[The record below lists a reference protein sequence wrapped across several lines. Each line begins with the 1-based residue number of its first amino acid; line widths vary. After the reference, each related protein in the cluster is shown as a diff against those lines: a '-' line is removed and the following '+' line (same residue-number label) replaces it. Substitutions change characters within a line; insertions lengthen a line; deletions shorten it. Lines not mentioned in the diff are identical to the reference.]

1 MTMNDSLDRLH
12 FTGTV
17 WRPPHEAYSVL
28 LQATTGCTHHA
39 CKFCGLYG
47 DLRFRVSPMEEIDA
61 DLRIIAQWQ
70 PRARRVFL
78 VGANPFALSYERL
91 VRLADRIRDW
101 LPKVETIGMFSR
113 VDDIARKSDA
123 ELRELRARGFTGLS
137 IGTETGDDPTLLRM
151 NKGTTAAE
159 ILAQSRRLDEAGIE
173 YYFTYM
179 TGLAGAGNGQR
190 AARATAELFNRTH
203 PFVIGVVSLTV
214 FPDTVLGREVQEGLF
229 CEAGELERLDELRTF
244 IERLAIP
251 TTIAAHTVSNAVPL
265 FGRLPDDRARLLQ
278 ELTDARAMLCEDELT
293 AYRRNINHL

>member
-1 MTMNDSLDRLH
+1 MNDSLDALH

-17 WRPPHEAYSVL
+17 WRPPHEALSVL
-28 LQATTGCTHHA
+28 LQVTVGCTHHA

-47 DLRFRVSPMEEIDA
+47 DLRFRVSPMAEIDA
-61 DLRIIAQWQ
+61 DLQIIARWQ

-91 VRLADRIRDW
+91 VQLADRIRDR
-101 LPKVETIGMFSR
+101 LPKVQTIGMFAR
-113 VDDIARKSDA
+113 VDDIARKTDA

-159 ILAQSRRLDEAGIE
+159 ILSQSRRLDEAGIE

-179 TGLAGAGNGQR
+179 TGLAGAGNGER

-203 PFVIGVVSLTV
+203 PFLIGVVSLTV
-214 FPDTVLGREVQEGLF
+214 FPDTVLGREVQAGLF
-229 CEAGELERLDELRTF
+229 REAGELERLDELRMLL
-244 IERLAIP
+244 ERLEIP
-251 TTIAAHTVSNAVPL
+251 VTIDAHTVSNAVPL
-265 FGRLPDDRARLLQ
+265 FGRLPEDRTRLLR
-278 ELTDARAMLCEDELT
+278 ELDMAQAVSDERDLA
-293 AYRRNINHL
+293 AYRRSIEHL

>member
-1 MTMNDSLDRLH
+1 MNDSLDALH

-17 WRPPHEAYSVL
+17 WRPPHEALSVL
-28 LQATTGCTHHA
+28 LQVTVGCTHHA

-47 DLRFRVSPMEEIDA
+47 DLRFRVSPMAEIDA
-61 DLRIIAQWQ
+61 DLQIIARWQ

-91 VRLADRIRDW
+91 VQLADRIRDR
-101 LPKVETIGMFSR
+101 LPKVQTIGMFAR
-113 VDDIARKSDA
+113 VDDIARKTDA

-159 ILAQSRRLDEAGIE
+159 ILSQSRRLDEAGIE

-179 TGLAGAGNGQR
+179 TGLAGAGNGER

-203 PFVIGVVSLTV
+203 PFLIGVVSLTV
-214 FPDTVLGREVQEGLF
+214 FPDTVLGREVQAGLF
-229 CEAGELERLDELRTF
+229 REAGELERLDELRTLL
-244 IERLAIP
+244 ERLEIP
-251 TTIAAHTVSNAVPL
+251 VTIDAHTVSNAVPL
-265 FGRLPDDRARLLQ
+265 FGRLPEDRTRLLR
-278 ELTDARAMLCEDELT
+278 ELDMAQAVSDERDLA
-293 AYRRNINHL
+293 AYRRSIEHL

>member
-1 MTMNDSLDRLH
+1 MNDSLDALH

-17 WRPPHEAYSVL
+17 WRPPHEALSVL
-28 LQATTGCTHHA
+28 LQVTVGCTHHA

-47 DLRFRVSPMEEIDA
+47 DLRFRVSPMAEIDA
-61 DLRIIAQWQ
+61 DLQIIARWQ

-91 VRLADRIRDW
+91 VQLADRIRDR
-101 LPKVETIGMFSR
+101 LPKVQTIGMFAR
-113 VDDIARKSDA
+113 VDDIARKTDA

-159 ILAQSRRLDEAGIE
+159 ILFQSRRLDDAGIE

-179 TGLAGAGNGQR
+179 TGLAGAGNGER

-203 PFVIGVVSLTV
+203 PFLIGVVSLTV
-214 FPDTVLGREVQEGLF
+214 FPDTVLGREVQAGLF
-229 CEAGELERLDELRTF
+229 REAGELERLDELRMLL
-244 IERLAIP
+244 ERLEIP
-251 TTIAAHTVSNAVPL
+251 VTIDAHTVSNAVPL
-265 FGRLPDDRARLLQ
+265 FGRLPEDRTRLLR
-278 ELTDARAMLCEDELT
+278 ELDMAQAVSDERDLA
-293 AYRRNINHL
+293 AYRRSIEHL

>member
-1 MTMNDSLDRLH
+1 MTESEQQH

-17 WRPPHEAYSVL
+17 WRPPYEAHSVL
-28 LQATTGCTHHA
+28 LQATVGCTHHA

-47 DLRFRVSPMEEIDA
+47 DLRFRVSPMAEIDA
-61 DLRIIAQWQ
+61 DLQIIARWQ

-91 VRLADRIRDW
+91 VQLADRIRDR
-101 LPKVETIGMFSR
+101 LPKVQTIGMFAR
-113 VDDIARKSDA
+113 VDDIARKTDA

-159 ILAQSRRLDEAGIE
+159 ILFQSRRLDDAGIE

-179 TGLAGAGNGQR
+179 TGLAGAGNGER

-203 PFVIGVVSLTV
+203 PFLIGVVSLTV
-214 FPDTVLGREVQEGLF
+214 FPDTVLGREVQAGLF
-229 CEAGELERLDELRTF
+229 REAGELERLDELRTLL
-244 IERLAIP
+244 ERLEIP
-251 TTIAAHTVSNAVPL
+251 VTIDAHTVSNAVPL
-265 FGRLPDDRARLLQ
+265 FGRLPEDRTRLLR
-278 ELTDARAMLCEDELT
+278 ELDMAQAVSDERDLA
-293 AYRRNINHL
+293 AYRRSIEHL

>member
-1 MTMNDSLDRLH
+1 MTDLVQQH

-17 WRPPHEAYSVL
+17 WRPPYEAHSVL
-28 LQATTGCTHHA
+28 LQATVGCTHHA

-47 DLRFRVSPMEEIDA
+47 DLRFRVSPMAEIDA
-61 DLRIIAQWQ
+61 DLQIIARWQ

-91 VRLADRIRDW
+91 VQLADRIRDR
-101 LPKVETIGMFSR
+101 LPKVQTIGMFAR
-113 VDDIARKSDA
+113 VDDIARKTDA

-159 ILAQSRRLDEAGIE
+159 ILSQSRRLDEAGIE

-179 TGLAGAGNGQR
+179 TGLAGAGNGER

-203 PFVIGVVSLTV
+203 PFLIGVVSLTV
-214 FPDTVLGREVQEGLF
+214 FPDTVLGREVQAGLF
-229 CEAGELERLDELRTF
+229 REAGELERLDELRMLL
-244 IERLAIP
+244 ERLEIP
-251 TTIAAHTVSNAVPL
+251 VTIDAHTVSNAVPL
-265 FGRLPDDRARLLQ
+265 FGRLPEDRTRLLR
-278 ELTDARAMLCEDELT
+278 ELDVAQVVSDERDLA
-293 AYRRNINHL
+293 AYRRSIEHL

>member
-1 MTMNDSLDRLH
+1 MNDSLDALH

-17 WRPPHEAYSVL
+17 WRPPHEALSVL
-28 LQATTGCTHHA
+28 LQVTVGCTHHA

-47 DLRFRVSPMEEIDA
+47 DLRFRVSPMAEIDA
-61 DLRIIAQWQ
+61 DLQIIARWQ

-91 VRLADRIRDW
+91 VQLADRIRDR
-101 LPKVETIGMFSR
+101 LPKVQTIGMFAR
-113 VDDIARKSDA
+113 VDDIARKTDA

-159 ILAQSRRLDEAGIE
+159 ILSQSRRLDEAGIE

-179 TGLAGAGNGQR
+179 TGLAGAGNGER

-203 PFVIGVVSLTV
+203 PFLIGVVSLTV
-214 FPDTVLGREVQEGLF
+214 FPDTVLGREVQAGLF
-229 CEAGELERLDELRTF
+229 REAGELERLDELRMLL
-244 IERLAIP
+244 ERLEIP
-251 TTIAAHTVSNAVPL
+251 VTIDAHTVSNAVPL
-265 FGRLPDDRARLLQ
+265 FGRLPEDRTRLLR
-278 ELTDARAMLCEDELT
+278 ELDVAQVVSDERDLA
-293 AYRRNINHL
+293 AYRRSIEHL

>member
-1 MTMNDSLDRLH
+1 MNDSLDALH

-17 WRPPHEAYSVL
+17 WRPPHEALSVL
-28 LQATTGCTHHA
+28 LQVTVGCTHHA

-47 DLRFRVSPMEEIDA
+47 DLRFRVSPMAEIDA
-61 DLRIIAQWQ
+61 DLQIIARWQ

-91 VRLADRIRDW
+91 VQLADRIRDR
-101 LPKVETIGMFSR
+101 LPKVQTIGMFAR
-113 VDDIARKSDA
+113 VDDIARKTDA

-159 ILAQSRRLDEAGIE
+159 ILFQSRRLDDAGIE

-179 TGLAGAGNGQR
+179 TGLAGAGNGER

-203 PFVIGVVSLTV
+203 PFLIGVVSLTV
-214 FPDTVLGREVQEGLF
+214 FPDTVLGREVQAGLF
-229 CEAGELERLDELRTF
+229 REAGELERLDELRTLL
-244 IERLAIP
+244 ERLEIP
-251 TTIAAHTVSNAVPL
+251 VTIDAHTVSNAVPL
-265 FGRLPDDRARLLQ
+265 FGRLPEDRTRLLR
-278 ELTDARAMLCEDELT
+278 ELDMAQAVSDERDLA
-293 AYRRNINHL
+293 AYRRSIEHL

>member
-1 MTMNDSLDRLH
+1 MNDSLDALH

-17 WRPPHEAYSVL
+17 WRPPHEALSVL
-28 LQATTGCTHHA
+28 LQVTVGCTHHA

-47 DLRFRVSPMEEIDA
+47 DLRFRVSPMAEIDA
-61 DLRIIAQWQ
+61 DLQIIARWQ

-91 VRLADRIRDW
+91 VQLADRIRDR
-101 LPKVETIGMFSR
+101 LPKVQTIGMFAR
-113 VDDIARKSDA
+113 VDDIARKTDA

-159 ILAQSRRLDEAGIE
+159 ILSQSRRLDEAGIE

-179 TGLAGAGNGQR
+179 TGLAGAGNGER

-203 PFVIGVVSLTV
+203 PFLIGVVSLTV
-214 FPDTVLGREVQEGLF
+214 FPDTVLGREAQAGLF
-229 CEAGELERLDELRTF
+229 REAGELERLDELRMLL
-244 IERLAIP
+244 ERLEIP
-251 TTIAAHTVSNAVPL
+251 VTIDAHTVSNAVPL
-265 FGRLPDDRARLLQ
+265 FGRLPEDRTRLLR
-278 ELTDARAMLCEDELT
+278 ELDVAQVVSDERDLA
-293 AYRRNINHL
+293 AYRRSIEHL

>member
-1 MTMNDSLDRLH
+1 MNDSLDALH

-17 WRPPHEAYSVL
+17 WRPPHEALSVL
-28 LQATTGCTHHA
+28 LQVTVGCTHHA

-47 DLRFRVSPMEEIDA
+47 DLRFRVSPMAEIDA
-61 DLRIIAQWQ
+61 DLQIIARWQ

-91 VRLADRIRDW
+91 VQLADRIRDR
-101 LPKVETIGMFSR
+101 LPKVQTIGMFAR
-113 VDDIARKSDA
+113 VDDIARKTDA

-159 ILAQSRRLDEAGIE
+159 ILSQSRRLDEAGIE

-179 TGLAGAGNGQR
+179 TGLAGAGNGER

-203 PFVIGVVSLTV
+203 PFLIGVVSLTV
-214 FPDTVLGREVQEGLF
+214 FPDTVLGREVQAGLF
-229 CEAGELERLDELRTF
+229 REAGELERLDELRMLL
-244 IERLAIP
+244 ERLEIP
-251 TTIAAHTVSNAVPL
+251 VTIDAHTVSNAVPL
-265 FGRLPDDRARLLQ
+265 FGRLPEDRTRLLR
-278 ELTDARAMLCEDELT
+278 ELDVAQVVSDERDLV
-293 AYRRNINHL
+293 AYRRSIEHL

>member
-1 MTMNDSLDRLH
+1 MNDSLDALH

-17 WRPPHEAYSVL
+17 WRPPHEALSVL
-28 LQATTGCTHHA
+28 LQVTVGCTHHA

-47 DLRFRVSPMEEIDA
+47 DLRFRVSPMAEIDA
-61 DLRIIAQWQ
+61 DLQIIARWQ

-91 VRLADRIRDW
+91 VQLADRIRYR
-101 LPKVETIGMFSR
+101 LPKVQTIGMFAR
-113 VDDIARKSDA
+113 VDDIARKTDA

-159 ILAQSRRLDEAGIE
+159 ILSQSRRLDEAGIE

-179 TGLAGAGNGQR
+179 TGLAGAGNGER

-203 PFVIGVVSLTV
+203 PFLIGVVSLTV
-214 FPDTVLGREVQEGLF
+214 FPDTVLGREVQAGLF
-229 CEAGELERLDELRTF
+229 REAGELERLDELRMLL
-244 IERLAIP
+244 ERLEIP
-251 TTIAAHTVSNAVPL
+251 VTIDAHTVSNAVPL
-265 FGRLPDDRARLLQ
+265 FGRLPEDRTRLLR
-278 ELTDARAMLCEDELT
+278 ELDVAQVVSDERDLA
-293 AYRRNINHL
+293 AYRRSIEHL

>member
-1 MTMNDSLDRLH
+1 MNDSLDALH

-17 WRPPHEAYSVL
+17 WRPPHEALSVL
-28 LQATTGCTHHA
+28 LQVTVGCTHHA

-47 DLRFRVSPMEEIDA
+47 DLRFRVSPMAEIDA
-61 DLRIIAQWQ
+61 DLQIIARWQ

-91 VRLADRIRDW
+91 VQLADRIRDR
-101 LPKVETIGMFSR
+101 LPKVQTIGMFAR
-113 VDDIARKSDA
+113 VDDIARKTDA

-159 ILAQSRRLDEAGIE
+159 ILFQSRRLDEAGIE

-179 TGLAGAGNGQR
+179 TGLAGAGNGER

-203 PFVIGVVSLTV
+203 PFLIGVVSLTV
-214 FPDTVLGREVQEGLF
+214 FPGTVLGREVQAGLF
-229 CEAGELERLDELRTF
+229 CEAGELERLDELRTLL
-244 IERLAIP
+244 ERLEIP
-251 TTIAAHTVSNAVPL
+251 VTIDAHTVSNAVPL
-265 FGRLPDDRARLLQ
+265 FGRLPEDRTRLLR
-278 ELTDARAMLCEDELT
+278 ELDEAQAVSDERDLA
-293 AYRRNINHL
+293 AYRRSIEHL

>member
-1 MTMNDSLDRLH
+1 MNDSLDALH

-17 WRPPHEAYSVL
+17 LRPPHEALSVL
-28 LQATTGCTHHA
+28 LQVTVGCTHHA

-47 DLRFRVSPMEEIDA
+47 DLRFRVSPMAEIDA
-61 DLRIIAQWQ
+61 DLQIIARWQ

-91 VRLADRIRDW
+91 VQLADRIRDR
-101 LPKVETIGMFSR
+101 LPKVQTIGMFAR
-113 VDDIARKSDA
+113 VDDIARKTDA

-159 ILAQSRRLDEAGIE
+159 ILFQSRRLDDAGIE

-179 TGLAGAGNGQR
+179 TGLAGAGNGER

-203 PFVIGVVSLTV
+203 PFLIGVVSLTV
-214 FPDTVLGREVQEGLF
+214 FPDTVLGREVQAGLF
-229 CEAGELERLDELRTF
+229 REAGELERLDELRTLL
-244 IERLAIP
+244 ERLEIP
-251 TTIAAHTVSNAVPL
+251 VTIDAHTVSNAVPL
-265 FGRLPDDRARLLQ
+265 FGRLPEDRTRLLR
-278 ELTDARAMLCEDELT
+278 ELDMAQAVSDERDLA
-293 AYRRNINHL
+293 AYRRSIEHL

>member
-1 MTMNDSLDRLH
+1 MNDSLDALH

-17 WRPPHEAYSVL
+17 WRPPHEALSVL
-28 LQATTGCTHHA
+28 LQVTVGCTHHA

-47 DLRFRVSPMEEIDA
+47 DRRFRVSPMAEIDA
-61 DLRIIAQWQ
+61 DLQIIARWQ

-91 VRLADRIRDW
+91 VQLADRIRDR
-101 LPKVETIGMFSR
+101 LPKVQTIGMFAR
-113 VDDIARKSDA
+113 VDDIARKTDA

-159 ILAQSRRLDEAGIE
+159 ILSQSRRLDEAGIE

-179 TGLAGAGNGQR
+179 TGLAGAGNGER

-203 PFVIGVVSLTV
+203 PFLIGVVSLTV
-214 FPDTVLGREVQEGLF
+214 FPDTVLGREVQAGLF
-229 CEAGELERLDELRTF
+229 REAGELERLDELRMLL
-244 IERLAIP
+244 ERLEIP
-251 TTIAAHTVSNAVPL
+251 VTIDAHTVSNAVPL
-265 FGRLPDDRARLLQ
+265 FGRLPEDRTRLLR
-278 ELTDARAMLCEDELT
+278 ELDVAQVVSDERDLA
-293 AYRRNINHL
+293 AYRRSIEHL

>member
-1 MTMNDSLDRLH
+1 MNDSLDALH

-17 WRPPHEAYSVL
+17 WRPPHEALSVL
-28 LQATTGCTHHA
+28 LQVTVGCTHHA

-47 DLRFRVSPMEEIDA
+47 DLRFRVSPMAEIDA
-61 DLRIIAQWQ
+61 DLQIIARWQ

-91 VRLADRIRDW
+91 VQLADRIRDR
-101 LPKVETIGMFSR
+101 LPKVQTIGMFAR
-113 VDDIARKSDA
+113 VDDIARKTDA

-159 ILAQSRRLDEAGIE
+159 ILSQSRRLDEAGIE

-179 TGLAGAGNGQR
+179 TGLAGAGNGER

-203 PFVIGVVSLTV
+203 PFLIGVVSLTV
-214 FPDTVLGREVQEGLF
+214 FPDTVFGREVQAGLF
-229 CEAGELERLDELRTF
+229 REAGELERLDELRMLL
-244 IERLAIP
+244 ERLEIP
-251 TTIAAHTVSNAVPL
+251 VTIDAHTVSNAVPL
-265 FGRLPDDRARLLQ
+265 FGRLPEDRTRLLR
-278 ELTDARAMLCEDELT
+278 ELDVAQVVSDERDLA
-293 AYRRNINHL
+293 AYRRSIEHL